1 MTITL
6 AFDVYGTLIDT
17 DGVVARLRQILGEG
31 AMEFSR
37 RWRER
42 QLEYSFRRGLM
53 RAYQDFSVCTRQA
66 LDHTCL
72 ATGVSLTEEDRRG
85 LIEAYRA
92 LPAFA
97 DAAPALS
104 GLRAAG
110 RRLFAFSNGSAEAV
124 RALLEAAG
132 LLDLFLDVVSVD
144 EIRSFK
150 PDPGVYHH
158 LLRRSGATG
167 ASTWL
172 VSGNPFDVIGAISA
186 GLRAAWVRRSPSAVF
201 DPWDIPPT
209 LTVGGLLELRERL
222 EELQAGARA
231 EPGAPASGGG
241 PPS

>member
-1 MTITL
+1 MTTTL

-17 DGVVARLRQILGEG
+17 DGVVTRLRQLLGEG
-31 AMEFSR
+31 AEEFSR

-72 ATGVSLTEEDRRG
+72 ATGAALSGEDRRA
-85 LIEAYRA
+85 LLEAYRA

-104 GLRAAG
+104 DLRAPG
-110 RRLFAFSNGSAEAV
+110 QRLFAFSNGSAEAV
-124 RALLEAAG
+124 RTLLEAAG
-132 LLDLFLDVVSVD
+132 LLDLFQDVVSVD
-144 EIRSFK
+144 EIGSFK
-150 PDPGVYHH
+150 PDPAVYHH
-158 LLRRSGATG
+158 LLRRSGAVG

-172 VSGNPFDVIGAISA
+172 VSSNPFDVIGAISA
-186 GLRAAWVRRSPSAVF
+186 GLRAAWVRRSPAAVF

-209 LTVGGLLELRERL
+209 LTVAGLLELGQRL
-222 EELQAGARA
+222 GGAQAGPGARA
-231 EPGAPASGGG
+231 SEPGPRS
-241 PPS
+241 